1 MFAQNRDDKKRV
13 EKALE
18 TSNFP
23 SGKND
28 SIPVEKFQYEDFFN
42 FYKNLTQRTEVER
55 VFNELYVKKSSLF
68 KLQLVIIVGSN
79 NE

>member
-18 TSNFP
+18 TSNLP

-28 SIPVEKFQYEDFFN
+28 CIPVDKFQFEDFFY

-55 VFNELYVKKSSLF
+55 VFNELYV
-68 KLQLVIIVGSN
+68 
-79 NE
+79 